1 MKYSLVVTADE
12 GKPSSLISSAAGQVA
27 QLKPSAPMQCTQN
40 VLSLLLYYVIFLSVT
55 SILEVSVPC
64 SIHLMA

>member
-1 MKYSLVVTADE
+1 MKYSLIVTAE

-27 QLKPSAPMQCTQN
+27 QLKSSAPTQCTQK
-40 VLSLLLYYVIFLSVT
+40 VLSLLLCYVIFLSVT